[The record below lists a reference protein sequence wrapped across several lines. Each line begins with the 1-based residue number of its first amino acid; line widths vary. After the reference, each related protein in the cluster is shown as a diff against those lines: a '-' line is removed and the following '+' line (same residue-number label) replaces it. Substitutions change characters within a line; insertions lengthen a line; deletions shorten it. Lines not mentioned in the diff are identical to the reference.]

1 LNLRTFS
8 RLAGVL
14 VLVTLAVVAL
24 PGRFGSP
31 VGADIAGAS
40 GPPAAQP
47 AAAPAPF
54 FAGPDFTLEISP
66 SAQTVSSGA
75 RALYTVQVT
84 SVNGYSGSVTLSV
97 PRVPQRSIVR
107 FPRNPVSPT
116 TTAEFYLETTVATAP
131 GTYTMTLSAEGDGGD
146 PLHSATFW
154 LTIPDESLYIRILK
168 FLFSGGLE
176 SGVAVT
182 LQITM
187 GGILLAL
194 IMGLIVGLLR
204 TSKNPFAYG
213 FGTFYV
219 EVIRGIPMLVLLF
232 YVYFGLS
239 DLIVRLAAAM
249 LGEGAIPPLEPVP
262 AAILGLGLG
271 YGAYMGET
279 YRSGIQSIHHGQMEA
294 ARSLGMNYFQAMLYV
309 ILPQAIRR
317 ILPPLVND
325 MSAMLKDSALA
336 SALGVAEMARL
347 TREFSSL
354 TFRPFEAW
362 TMAAL
367 LYLIMTSFFSQL
379 GRYLEKRMANE

>member
-1 LNLRTFS
+1 
-8 RLAGVL
+8 V
-14 VLVTLAVVAL
+14 
-24 PGRFGSP
+24 
-31 VGADIAGAS
+31 I
-40 GPPAAQP
+40 
-47 AAAPAPF
+47 
-54 FAGPDFTLEISP
+54 
-66 SAQTVSSGA
+66 
-75 RALYTVQVT
+75 
-84 SVNGYSGSVTLSV
+84 
-97 PRVPQRSIVR
+97 
-107 FPRNPVSPT
+107 
-116 TTAEFYLETTVATAP
+116 
-131 GTYTMTLSAEGDGGD
+131 
-146 PLHSATFW
+146 
-154 LTIPDESLYIRILK
+154 
-168 FLFSGGLE
+168 
-176 SGVAVT
+176 
-182 LQITM
+182 
-187 GGILLAL
+187 
-194 IMGLIVGLLR
+194 GLLR
-204 TSKNPFAYG
+204 TSKNPFAFG

-232 YVYFGLS
+232 YVYFGIS
-239 DLIVRLAAAM
+239 DLIVRLAASIV
-249 LGEGAIPPLEPVP
+249 GEGVVMPLEPVP

-279 YRSGIQSIHHGQMEA
+279 YRSGIESIHRGQMEA
-294 ARSLGMNYFQAMLYV
+294 ARSLGMNYFQAMIYV